1 MGIRHSF
8 AIASLCTIGSLAALA
23 GSASAHV
30 SLASGPAI
38 ANKSQ
43 IIAFGVGHGC
53 EDASAKHFDTVKIRV
68 TIPASV
74 TSVRALFSDFGK
86 PTVVK
91 AGAVVTHVEWTKPDA
106 DVLADDDA
114 YYELKLRAKVPDAP
128 FTKIKFNVEQ
138 TCKDP
143 VSGATM
149 VVNWDADEGST
160 TGSPAPQLVVT
171 PVHTAGWNKIKVARA
186 ITQDEVPT
194 YLGDAAI
201 AWRGTAAYSPNAATA
216 AMIAATQGVTA
227 LAGGLA
233 LNDEIWVR
241 Y

>member
-1 MGIRHSF
+1 MRSISF
-8 AIASLCTIGSLAALA
+8 AITSLFAAGTLASLA

-53 EDASAKHFDTVKIRV
+53 EVGTDHLDTIKIRV
-68 TIPASV
+68 TIPAGV
-74 TSVRALFSDFGK
+74 TGVRALFSDFGK

-91 AGAVVTHVEWTKPDA
+91 NADKVVTHVEWTKPTSDL
-106 DVLADDDA
+106 LADDDS
-114 YYELKLRAKVPDAP
+114 YYELKVRAKVPDAP
-128 FTKIKFNVEQ
+128 FTKLKFSVEQ
-138 TCKDP
+138 TCQNATT
-143 VSGATM
+143 GAQV
-149 VVNWDADEGST
+149 VVNWDADEGSS
-160 TGSPAPQLVVT
+160 TGSPAPVLVVT
-171 PVHTAGWNKIKVARA
+171 PVHVAGWNKIKVPRA
-186 ITQDEVPT
+186 LTQDEVPT

-216 AMIAATQGVTA
+216 AMIAATAGVTA

-233 LNDEIWVR
+233 VNDEIWVR